1 MTFTQVTNIA
11 PAAIYT
17 EETVADQL
25 ISKDMIIEEVV
36 RKYPKTVPVFMAHGL
51 HCIGCHVANFETVEQ
66 GAMGH
71 GITDVT
77 QLMADLNKVANE
89 E

>member
-1 MTFTQVTNIA
+1 MA
-11 PAAIYT
+11 
-17 EETVADQL
+17 EEL

-51 HCIGCHVANFETVEQ
+51 HCIGCHVANYETVEQ

-71 GITDVT
+71 GMTDVAP
-77 QLMADLNKVANE
+77 LLADLNKVANE

>member
-1 MTFTQVTNIA
+1 MA
-11 PAAIYT
+11 
-17 EETVADQL
+17 EEL

-51 HCIGCHVANFETVEQ
+51 HCIGCAVANYETVEQ

-71 GITDVT
+71 GMTDVT
-77 QLMADLNKVANE
+77 PLLADLNKVANE